1 MDKRSTPGGVWRVA
15 STLALRAGKAV
26 DQALAR
32 LAEEVLLVGKLM
44 VGIRFIRERVAS
56 RPINAKAP
64 P

>member
-1 MDKRSTPGGVWRVA
+1 
-15 STLALRAGKAV
+15 
-26 DQALAR
+26 LAR